1 MMGLTALR
9 SHMNMS
15 PLETGANFTPAPSGP
30 HVKRSMLPVLAA
42 AAFLCS
48 GASAAAGQRFE
59 KHFAIKTRPVVVI
72 HNVANGRIEVKSWK
86 NAEVDVL
93 ASQTSD
99 KIAFDME
106 QVGDRID
113 VTATILDT
121 AAQPQELEASL
132 QLTVPEETELQ
143 LKTETGL
150 IYVEQVM
157 GDMTLESIAGD
168 VHLKEVSG
176 YIIVRTTEGSLVCT
190 QCAGKL
196 DFKSISGG
204 AQVLQPAL
212 NNVSLFTTSGNILF
226 DGDFVR
232 TGLYTMKSGK
242 GLVEVRF
249 SGNDS
254 FDLKAQTAMGTVD
267 NQAAA
272 YLKPDSHGVKHMA
285 SKFTKGL
292 FGTVGQ
298 GLAKVELSS
307 YSGTIRIL
315 KRD

>member
-1 MMGLTALR
+1 MGIRMKELV
-9 SHMNMS
+9 
-15 PLETGANFTPAPSGP
+15 PARPGSC
-30 HVKRSMLPVLAA
+30 VKRSILPVLGV

-48 GASAAAGQRFE
+48 GVPVRAAGQHLEKRFAV
-59 KHFAIKTRPVVVI
+59 KGRPVVVI

-86 NAEVDVL
+86 NAEVDVV
-93 ASQTSD
+93 ASQVSD
-99 KIAFDME
+99 KISFEME
-106 QVGDRID
+106 QAGERID
-113 VTATILDT
+113 VTARIGDS
-121 AAQPQELEASL
+121 AAQPVELEANL

-143 LKTETGL
+143 LTSETGL

-157 GDMTLESIAGD
+157 GDMTLESVAGD

-176 YIIVRTTEGSLVCT
+176 YIIVRTTGGSLVCT

-212 NNVSLFTTSGNILF
+212 TNVSLFTTSGNILF

-254 FDLKAQTAMGTVD
+254 FDLKAQTNLGTVD

-272 YLKPDSHGVKHMA
+272 FLKPDSHGARHLA

-292 FGTVGQ
+292 FGTVGL